1 MVVGRN
7 SSIRQCFSDRA
18 SQKGCYRFLNND
30 KVSEGILAEE
40 MVQRCSLLADQRHL
54 IVIQDTSSFNLNTH
68 YYRLKKDSGIGPVED
83 NFHLG
88 FFMHASLVMDAFT
101 ENMLGFSDVHLWHRV
116 YDDPQRRSKTKYF
129 PIEKKESFK
138 WIASCEKTKEKFT
151 KAASITFVE
160 DRDGDIYEQFARV
173 YDNKTHLVIR
183 SRKDRRL
190 IDGTKLYATVHNEK
204 VCGNYQVKITADPRN
219 KKAKRTAL
227 LHVRYKKVVLK
238 KPDYCLNKSI
248 NSSMELNAVE
258 AEEQDYNG
266 RDKIHW
272 RLLTTHTVS
281 CFEDAMNI
289 IECYRKRWYIEQMF
303 RLLKK
308 QGFEMEASQLET
320 GWAIRKLA
328 VLALNATLRIL
339 QLMYASE
346 DENAQP
352 IDEVFTKQEQ
362 QCLHQLNKQLA
373 GKTEKLSNPYK
384 SQSLFWAKWIVA
396 RLGGW
401 KGYSSQRRAGP
412 VTLKRGLDNFTQIF
426 NGWCLALKLYED
438 VGTQ

>member
-1 MVVGRN
+1 MVGRS

-30 KVSEGILAEE
+30 KVSEKILIEE

-68 YYRLKKDSGIGPVED
+68 YYRLKKDSGIGPIED
-83 NFHLG
+83 NFNLG

-101 ENMLGFSDVHLWHRV
+101 ENMLGFSDVQLWHRI
-116 YDDPQRRSKTKYF
+116 YDDAQRRNKTKYF
-129 PIEKKESFK
+129 PIEQKESFK
-138 WIASCEKTKEKFT
+138 WIASCERTKEKF
-151 KAASITFVE
+151 AEAQSITFVE

-190 IDGTKLYATVHNEK
+190 TEGTKLYATLNNEK

-219 KKAKRTAL
+219 KKANRTAL
-227 LHVRYKKVVLK
+227 LHVRYKKAVLK

-248 NSSMELNAVE
+248 SSSMELNAVE
-258 AEEQDYNG
+258 AEEQGYNG

-272 RLLTTHTVS
+272 RLLTTHTVNG
-281 CFEDAMNI
+281 FEDAMNI

-308 QGFEMEASQLET
+308 QGFEMEASQLES

-328 VLALNATLRIL
+328 ELALNATLRIL
-339 QLMYASE
+339 KLVYATE

-362 QCLHQLNKQLA
+362 KCLLQINKQQE
-373 GKTEKLSNPYK
+373 GKTTKLSNPYK
-384 SQSLFWAKWIVA
+384 QQSLMWAKWIIA

-401 KGYSSQRRAGP
+401 KGYKSQRNPGP
-412 VTLKRGLDNFTQIF
+412 ITLKRGMDNFIQIF

>member
-1 MVVGRN
+1 LVVGRN

-18 SQKGCYRFLNND
+18 SQKGCYRFLNNEQ
-30 KVSEGILAEE
+30 VSEKILVEE

-68 YYRLKKDSGIGPVED
+68 YYRLKKDSGIGPIED

-101 ENMLGFSDVHLWHRV
+101 ENMLGFSDVHLWHRI

-129 PIEKKESFK
+129 PIEQKESFK
-138 WIASCEKTKEKFT
+138 WIASCERTREKFA
-151 KAASITFVE
+151 KAQSITFVE

-190 IDGTKLYATVHNEK
+190 TDGSKLYATIHNEK

-219 KKAKRTAL
+219 KKVNRTAL
-227 LHVRYKKVVLK
+227 LYVRYKKAVLK

-248 NSSMELNAVE
+248 SSSMELNAVE
-258 AEEQDYNG
+258 AEEQGYNG

-272 RLLTTHTVS
+272 RLLTTHTVN

-308 QGFEMEASQLET
+308 QGFEMEASQLES

-339 QLMYASE
+339 QLMYAGE

-362 QCLHQLNKQLA
+362 KCLLQINKQQE
-373 GKTEKLSNPYK
+373 GKTSKLSNPYK
-384 SQSLFWAKWIVA
+384 QKSLVWAKWIIA

-401 KGYSSQRRAGP
+401 KGYKSQRNPGP
-412 VTLKRGLDNFTQIF
+412 ITLKRGMDNFTQIF
-426 NGWCLALKLYED
+426 NGWCLALKLYQD